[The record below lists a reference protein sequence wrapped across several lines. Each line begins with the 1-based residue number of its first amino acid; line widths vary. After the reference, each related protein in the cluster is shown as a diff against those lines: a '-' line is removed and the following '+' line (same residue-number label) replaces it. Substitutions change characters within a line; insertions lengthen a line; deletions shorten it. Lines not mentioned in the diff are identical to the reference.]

1 MLRVYECPWL
11 KSDLAAGAAL
21 SAALIPA
28 GMAYAE
34 AAGLPAVTGLYA
46 SIVPLLS
53 YAVFGPSRVLII
65 GPDSSLAPMIAAA
78 VLPLASNEP
87 DHAVALAVFS
97 RS

>member
-1 MLRVYECPWL
+1 LSRDWIKKAVPGIHLARSYKWSWL

-46 SIVPLLS
+46 SIVPMVF
-53 YAVFGPSRVLII
+53 YAVFGPSRVLIV
-65 GPDSSLAPMIAAA
+65 GPDSSLAPII
-78 VLPLASNEP
+78 
-87 DHAVALAVFS
+87 
-97 RS
+97 